1 MGDLNTLL
9 IFKMLYPLL
18 YGDKTFSPTYSI
30 SAQKKEIFH
39 VKKRGVRPFY
49 KYDYKKQID

>member
-1 MGDLNTLL
+1 M

-18 YGDKTFSPTYSI
+18 YGDKTFLPAYSI

-39 VKKRGVRPFY
+39 VKKGGVRPFY
-49 KYDYKKQID
+49 KYDYKKQTD